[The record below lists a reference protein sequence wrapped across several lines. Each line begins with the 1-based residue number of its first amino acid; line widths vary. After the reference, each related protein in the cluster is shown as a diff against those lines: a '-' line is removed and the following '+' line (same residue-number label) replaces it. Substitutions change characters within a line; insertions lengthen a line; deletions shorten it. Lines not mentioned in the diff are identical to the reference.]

1 MKECDTIKKSLY
13 MPPVYIQI
21 RDFLLEK
28 IKSGEFISGTKLP
41 SERTLS
47 HTYNISRM
55 TARNALTQL
64 VDSGYA
70 YRLKGKGTF
79 VSYPDIERDFVRLS
93 GFSQMLKSKG
103 IKPSNK
109 IVKSRIIEADKKI
122 ALLLEITIG
131 TKVYEI
137 VRIRYGNNIAL
148 ALEYSYLPIN
158 IFDGLLNYD
167 FERESL
173 YKVIEENYNRK
184 LKYSKQWIKM
194 TTLNKNES
202 MILNVKE
209 HTPAFLLESI
219 SYDMDEKAVEST
231 LSLNIGNRTT
241 FYTEL
246 WPNNTNGA
254 N

>member
-1 MKECDTIKKSLY
+1 MERDTIKNKSY
-13 MPPVYIQI
+13 IPPVYIQI
-21 RDFLLEK
+21 RDILVGK
-28 IKSGEFISGTKLP
+28 INTGEFISGDQLP
-41 SERTLS
+41 SERELS
-47 HTYNISRM
+47 EMYKISRM

-79 VSYPDIERDFVRLS
+79 VSYPEIERDFVKLS

-109 IVKSRIIEADKKI
+109 IVKSGIIEADKKI
-122 ALLLEITIG
+122 ASLLETTIG
-131 TKVYEI
+131 TRVYEI

-158 IFDGLLNYD
+158 LFDDLLKYD
-167 FERESL
+167 FEKNSL
-173 YKVIEENYNRK
+173 YNVIEENYHYK
-184 LKYSKQWIKM
+184 LKYSKQWIKI

-202 MILNVKE
+202 IILNVKE

-219 SYDMDEKAVEST
+219 SYDIHEKVVEST
-231 LSLNIGNRTT
+231 LSLNIGDRTA

-246 WPNNTNGA
+246 WPNNI
-254 N
+254 

>member
-1 MKECDTIKKSLY
+1 MKERDIINNKKY
-13 MPPVYIQI
+13 IPPVYIQI
-21 RDFLLEK
+21 RDILAEK
-28 IKSGEFISGTKLP
+28 IKSGEFISGDKLP
-41 SERTLS
+41 SERELS
-47 HTYNISRM
+47 EIYSISRM

-79 VSYPDIERDFVRLS
+79 VSYPNIERDFVKLS

-109 IVKSRIIEADKKI
+109 IVKSGIIEADKKI
-122 ALLLEITIG
+122 ASLLETTIG

-148 ALEYSYLPIN
+148 ALEYSYLPVN
-158 IFDGLLNYD
+158 LLDNLLQYD
-167 FERESL
+167 FEKDSL
-173 YKVIEENYNRK
+173 YKVIEENYNYK
-184 LKYSKQWIKM
+184 LKYSKQWIKI

-202 MILNVKE
+202 KLLNVKE

-219 SYDMDEKAVEST
+219 SYDMDETVVEST
-231 LSLNIGNRTT
+231 LSLNIGDSTA

-246 WPNNTNGA
+246 WPNSI
-254 N
+254 

>member
-1 MKECDTIKKSLY
+1 MKERDIINNKKY
-13 MPPVYIQI
+13 IPPVYIQI
-21 RDFLLEK
+21 RDILAEK
-28 IKSGEFISGTKLP
+28 IKSGEFISGDKLP
-41 SERTLS
+41 SERELS
-47 HTYNISRM
+47 EIYSISRM

-79 VSYPDIERDFVRLS
+79 VSYPNIERDFVKLS

-109 IVKSRIIEADKKI
+109 IVKSGIIEADKKI
-122 ALLLEITIG
+122 ASLLETTIG

-148 ALEYSYLPIN
+148 ALEYSYLPVN
-158 IFDGLLNYD
+158 LLDNLLQYD
-167 FERESL
+167 FEKDSL
-173 YKVIEENYNRK
+173 YKVIEENYNYK
-184 LKYSKQWIKM
+184 LKYSKQWIKI

-202 MILNVKE
+202 KLLNVKE

-219 SYDMDEKAVEST
+219 SYDMDETVVEST
-231 LSLNIGNRTT
+231 LSLNIGDRTS

-246 WPNNTNGA
+246 WPNSI
-254 N
+254 

>member
-1 MKECDTIKKSLY
+1 
-13 MPPVYIQI
+13 
-21 RDFLLEK
+21 
-28 IKSGEFISGTKLP
+28 
-41 SERTLS
+41 
-47 HTYNISRM
+47 M
-55 TARNALTQL
+55 TARNALSQL

-79 VSYPDIERDFVRLS
+79 VSFPNIERDFVKLS

-109 IVKSRIIEADKKI
+109 IIKSGIIEANKKI
-122 ALLLEITIG
+122 ALLLETTIG

-158 IFDGLLNYD
+158 LFEGLLKYD
-167 FERESL
+167 FEKDSL
-173 YKVIEENYNRK
+173 YKVIEENYNYK
-184 LKYSKQWIKM
+184 LKYSKQWIKI

-202 MILNVKE
+202 VVLNVKE

-219 SYDMDEKAVEST
+219 SYDMDERVVEST
-231 LSLNIGNRTT
+231 LSLNIGDRTA

-246 WPNNTNGA
+246 WPNSI
-254 N
+254 